1 MASALVVAVVVA
13 TNRHSAGPF
22 AAAYSADPDA
32 VAAGNSFSSSDFGSD
47 CYCCCYWPLAAAG
60 SALWRGADIAEAERK
75 MEEHLR
81 WMVVLSSAPSS
92 VKAERRNHSASAVPM
107 VVGIVVAAAGNA
119 AEVVVGR
126 SDEIAGRLGC

>member
-1 MASALVVAVVVA
+1 
-13 TNRHSAGPF
+13 
-22 AAAYSADPDA
+22 
-32 VAAGNSFSSSDFGSD
+32 
-47 CYCCCYWPLAAAG
+47 
-60 SALWRGADIAEAERK
+60 

>member
-13 TNRHSAGPF
+13 TNRHSAGSF

-32 VAAGNSFSSSDFGSD
+32 VVAGNSFSSPDFGSD
-47 CYCCCYWPLAAAG
+47 YCCCCYWPLAAAG

-81 WMVVLSSAPSS
+81 WMVVLSSGPSS
-92 VKAERRNHSASAVPM
+92 VKAERHNHCASAVPM

-119 AEVVVGR
+119 AEVV
-126 SDEIAGRLGC
+126 AGRID